1 MTNID
6 KLDKWH
12 QTKKGLIT
20 FGLVELAVAY
30 LLTSKAIDNGSLIVY
45 VLAIIVFFGSLNNLI
60 RFVKNRSI
68 RWEK

>member
-1 MTNID
+1 MKID
-6 KLDKWH
+6 KIDRWH

-45 VLAIIVFFGSLNNLI
+45 VLALVAFIGGVRNLYNLFDK
-60 RFVKNRSI
+60 RVVKS
-68 RWEK
+68 

>member
-1 MTNID
+1 MKID
-6 KLDKWH
+6 KIDRWH

-45 VLAIIVFFGSLNNLI
+45 ALAIIVFFGSLNNLI

>member
-1 MTNID
+1 MNID
-6 KLDKWH
+6 KIDRWH

-45 VLAIIVFFGSLNNLI
+45 VLALVAFIGGVRNLYNLLSK
-60 RFVKNRSI
+60 RVVKS
-68 RWEK
+68 

>member
-1 MTNID
+1 MNID
-6 KLDKWH
+6 KFDRWH

-45 VLAIIVFFGSLNNLI
+45 VLALVAFIGGVRNLYNLLSK
-60 RFVKNRSI
+60 RVVKS
-68 RWEK
+68 

>member
-1 MTNID
+1 MKID
-6 KLDKWH
+6 KIDRWH

-45 VLAIIVFFGSLNNLI
+45 VLALVAFIGGVRNLYNLLSK
-60 RFVKNRSI
+60 RVVKS
-68 RWEK
+68 

>member
-1 MTNID
+1 MNID
-6 KLDKWH
+6 KLDRWH

-45 VLAIIVFFGSLNNLI
+45 VLALVAFIGG
-60 RFVKNRSI
+60 VKNLYNLSS
-68 RWEK
+68 KKVVKS